1 VTEPHLDS
9 AVLLTVDVQ
18 ADTLDGGALEIPG
31 KSAAVPQIAGLCCA
45 FRDAG
50 LPIVH
55 IVRLYLADGSNAE
68 PVRKHLVSGPT
79 PMLRPGTPGR
89 LLAAGIVPDPLIE
102 LDDELLLSGQAQL
115 IGDREVILYKPR
127 WGLYPLVKELA
138 GDGIPVAVTCRVLK
152 LARQPYYRW
161 LANPVTD
168 TEYLEAHRA
177 NALFDAHRD
186 DPEFGYR
193 FLVAEANDAGE
204 PMAERTAWR
213 ICSTNRWWSAFG
225 KKRGNNGKAGPPVHD
240 DLVSRDFTADVPNQL
255 WLSDV
260 TEHRAG
266 EGKLYVCAIKD
277 VFSNRIV
284 GYIID
289 SRMKSRL
296 ATQAL
301 NSAVA
306 RRGDVAGCILH
317 TDSGSQ
323 FRSRKFVH
331 ALHRYD
337 MVGSMGRVGAA
348 GDNAA
353 MESFFS
359 LLQKNV
365 LNRRRWDTR
374 EQLRIAIVT
383 WIERTYHRRRRQA
396 TLGRLTPVEFE
407 AIMTTPASQAA

>member
-1 VTEPHLDS
+1 
-9 AVLLTVDVQ
+9 
-18 ADTLDGGALEIPG
+18 
-31 KSAAVPQIAGLCCA
+31 
-45 FRDAG
+45 
-50 LPIVH
+50 
-55 IVRLYLADGSNAE
+55 
-68 PVRKHLVSGPT
+68 
-79 PMLRPGTPGR
+79 
-89 LLAAGIVPDPLIE
+89 
-102 LDDELLLSGQAQL
+102 
-115 IGDREVILYKPR
+115 
-127 WGLYPLVKELA
+127 VKELA
-138 GDGIPVAVTCRVLK
+138 ADGIPVAVTCRVLK
-152 LARQPYYRW
+152 LARQPFYRW

-168 TEYLEAHRA
+168 AELAEAYRA

-193 FLVAEANDAGE
+193 FLAAEAGDAGQ

-213 ICSTNRWWSAFG
+213 ICSNNSWFSAFG
-225 KKRGNNGKAGPPVHD
+225 KRRRGKNGKVGPPVHD
-240 DLVSRDFTADVPNQL
+240 DLVGRDFTADGPNQL
-255 WLSDV
+255 WLDDI
-260 TEHRAG
+260 TEHHTG
-266 EGKLYVCAIKD
+266 EGKLYLCAIKD

-284 GYIID
+284 GYSID

-306 RRGDVAGCILH
+306 RRGDIAGCVIH
-317 TDSGSQ
+317 SDRGSQ

-331 ALHRYD
+331 ALGHHD

-365 LNRRRWDTR
+365 LDRRGWDTR

-383 WIERTYHRRRRQA
+383 WIERTYHRRRQQVS
-396 TLGRLTPVEFE
+396 LGRLTPIELE
-407 AIMTTPASQAA
+407 AIMTTPAHRAA